1 MFDRIIYDTLHWL
14 MKWSGK
20 INSWAWSR
28 HVKILKKRRE
38 SWSKG
43 YQKWKK
49 SMKETRTLE

>member
-20 INSWAWSR
+20 INSWAWGR

-49 SMKETRTLE
+49 SMKETRTPE